1 MSGAKCGKRDKT
13 VKGILV
19 AGTEND
25 GHDRPDTPP
34 SAPAHLHGPASLFDT
49 QEDAG

>member
-1 MSGAKCGKRDKT
+1 

-25 GHDRPDTPP
+25 GEEQADEPP
-34 SAPAHLHGPASLFDT
+34 SAPAHLHGPQAQFDL
-49 QEDAG
+49 EVAL